1 MTVRVHT
8 FVLAVMV
15 GASMAHANAQTTP
28 VDGEPAWRGVVKLP
42 DGRTLVTDG
51 NMALDVELAR
61 PKPLPTR
68 VAGSGP
74 VLDKHLRA
82 AWPDE
87 FSPAQL
93 SKGPRAGMYV
103 SPTGVVLSALYVDYL
118 RRTLPAGRWR
128 LRMKGTYEPVVVLV
142 DGTPVGI
149 VMAMVPPK

>member
-1 MTVRVHT
+1 MSLIRSS
-8 FVLAVMV
+8 LAAGCLIVATA
-15 GASMAHANAQTTP
+15 GLATAANAQTTP

-51 NMALDVELAR
+51 NMALDVELAK

-74 VLDKHLRA
+74 VIDKHLRA

-87 FSPAQL
+87 FSPSQL

-118 RRTLPAGRWR
+118 RRTLPVGRWR
-128 LRMKGTYEPVVVLV
+128 LKMKGTY
-142 DGTPVGI
+142 
-149 VMAMVPPK
+149 